1 MSRTL
6 LVAGGSHSDI
16 PVIQAARNHGYRVFT
31 SGNNADDL
39 GHRFSDAAYLEDFS
53 DQEAMLSL
61 AKRLNIDAICPS
73 ANDFSMISA
82 AYVAEKLR
90 LPGYDSLATT
100 ELLHHKDSFRKLA
113 TEIGLRHPVALS
125 FGTAEV
131 SLNDIAGLNFPL
143 IAKPVDLTGGKGIS
157 RIDNPAQ
164 LAQAVHQ
171 AYEYSRAKRIV
182 IEEFFSGTLHSC
194 SSIIKNSCVIFEF
207 SDNEFSYLNPYTV
220 NTSTSPAEVNPEILV
235 ALRQNTEHLA
245 SILQLQD
252 GVLHVQFLATKNDYR
267 IIEYTRRP
275 PGDLY
280 AIPVK
285 ESTGVDYADLVVR
298 PFLGLPVIAPS
309 PAPQRAFYSR
319 HCLMARHKGIFLDIE
334 TDREIRSNIRDQLL
348 LVSKGQHIEN
358 YLNQRLGIFFLEY
371 GSLAEMREKSPHI
384 NELIR
389 CRMTNSERQDER
401 CVTT

>member
-1 MSRTL
+1 MSKTL
-6 LVAGGSHSDI
+6 LMAGGSHSDI
-16 PVIQAARNHGYRVFT
+16 PVIQAARNYGYRVFT

-53 DQEAMLSL
+53 DQEAMLAL

-82 AYVAEKLR
+82 AYVAEELG

-100 ELLHHKDSFRKLA
+100 KLLHHKDSFRKLA
-113 TEIGLRHPVALS
+113 VEIGLRHPIALA
-125 FGTAEV
+125 FGTSEI
-131 SLNDIAGLNFPL
+131 SLDDISGLNFPL

-164 LAQAVHQ
+164 LARAVQH
-171 AYEYSRAKRIV
+171 AYEFSRAKRIV

-194 SSIIKNSCVIFEF
+194 SSIIKEGCVIFEF

-220 NTSTSPAEVNPEILV
+220 NTSTSPAEVHPEILI

-252 GVLHVQFLATKNDYR
+252 GLLHVQFLATENDYR

-285 ESTGVDYADLVVR
+285 QSTGVDYADLIVR
-298 PFLGLPVIAPS
+298 PFLGLPVMAS
-309 PAPQRAFYSR
+309 CPASQRAFYSR
-319 HCLMARHKGIFLDIE
+319 HCLMARQNGIFLDIE
-334 TDREIRSNIRDQLL
+334 TDSEIRSNIRDQFL

-371 GSLAEMREKSPHI
+371 GSLSEMREKTLHI

-389 CRMTNSERQDER
+389 CRMTDTTRLDLR
-401 CVTT
+401 CATT